1 MRDLAKSAFLSRLP
15 PDRHEKVMAR
25 VHFKCTLVETGLT
38 KDKARL
44 MIKISYKTNALL
56 IALVWLTF
64 VMTAM
69 TSPAQAQRRASFGDS
84 QEHRPYD
91 DKLMRLAEI
100 LGATHYLR
108 ELCSAEEGQR
118 WRKQMDALIDAE
130 GTSAKRRSR
139 LVRKFNR
146 GYRGY
151 QRTYHS
157 CTRPATLAITRFLK
171 EGVTLSQSIIRT
183 AK

>member
-1 MRDLAKSAFLSRLP
+1 MTIAKTGFLRGTSRLMLKTTY
-15 PDRHEKVMAR
+15 RSRTA
-25 VHFKCTLVETGLT
+25 
-38 KDKARL
+38 
-44 MIKISYKTNALL
+44 MIVFACM
-56 IALVWLTF
+56 TF
-64 VMTAM
+64 VLASSITDAN
-69 TSPAQAQRRASFGDS
+69 AQRRGNFSDS

-108 ELCSAEEGQR
+108 ELCSADEGQR
-118 WRKQMDALIDAE
+118 WRQQMDALIDAE

-139 LVRKFNR
+139 LVQKFNR

-171 EGVTLSQSIIRT
+171 EGITLSQAIIRS

>member
-1 MRDLAKSAFLSRLP
+1 MKWLSHFTMRLVALFLAMALGSLLTLSPTLA
-15 PDRHEKVMAR
+15 AR
-25 VHFKCTLVETGLT
+25 
-38 KDKARL
+38 
-44 MIKISYKTNALL
+44 
-56 IALVWLTF
+56 
-64 VMTAM
+64 
-69 TSPAQAQRRASFGDS
+69 QRNSFADN

-91 DKLMRLAEI
+91 PKLMRLAEI

-108 ELCSAEEGQR
+108 ELCKAEEGQR
-118 WRKQMDALIDAE
+118 WREQMAALIDAE

-139 LVRKFNR
+139 LVRRFNR

-157 CTRPATLAITRFLK
+157 CTKPATLAINRFLK
-171 EGVTLSQSIIRT
+171 EGISLSQDIIRS

>member
-1 MRDLAKSAFLSRLP
+1 MKSLSHISRA
-15 PDRHEKVMAR
+15 M
-25 VHFKCTLVETGLT
+25 
-38 KDKARL
+38 
-44 MIKISYKTNALL
+44 MIVFAC
-56 IALVWLTF
+56 LTF
-64 VMTAM
+64 SLATTVT
-69 TSPAQAQRRASFGDS
+69 PATAQRQNSLGDS

-108 ELCSAEEGQR
+108 ELCNAEEGQR
-118 WRKQMDALIDAE
+118 WRQQMDALIDAE
-130 GTSAKRRSR
+130 GTSVKRRSV

-151 QRTYHS
+151 KRTYHT

-171 EGVTLSQSIIRT
+171 EGITLSQAIIRSS
-183 AK
+183 K

>member
-1 MRDLAKSAFLSRLP
+1 MTKLPPLSR
-15 PDRHEKVMAR
+15 A
-25 VHFKCTLVETGLT
+25 
-38 KDKARL
+38 
-44 MIKISYKTNALL
+44 ALIGFTCL
-56 IALVWLTF
+56 SIALAAIPS
-64 VMTAM
+64 TAD
-69 TSPAQAQRRASFGDS
+69 AQRSNSYGDS
-84 QEHRPYD
+84 KEQRPYD

-108 ELCSAEEGQR
+108 ELCKAQEGQR
-118 WRKQMDALIDAE
+118 WRLQMDALIDAE

-151 QRTYHS
+151 QRTYRT

-171 EGVTLSQSIIRT
+171 EGVTISKAIIRSN
-183 AK
+183 K

>member
-1 MRDLAKSAFLSRLP
+1 MRKTSYSTYVSMIAFILAVLVLSALATPL
-15 PDRHEKVMAR
+15 H
-25 VHFKCTLVETGLT
+25 
-38 KDKARL
+38 
-44 MIKISYKTNALL
+44 
-56 IALVWLTF
+56 
-64 VMTAM
+64 
-69 TSPAQAQRRASFGDS
+69 AQNRNSFGDS

-108 ELCSAEEGQR
+108 ELCSADEGQR
-118 WRKQMDALIDAE
+118 WRQQMDALIDAE

-151 QRTYHS
+151 QRTYHT

-171 EGVTLSQSIIRT
+171 EGVILSQAIIKS

>member
-1 MRDLAKSAFLSRLP
+1 MTNIYKITKAFSLILACLFVGLATLP
-15 PDRHEKVMAR
+15 PPQA
-25 VHFKCTLVETGLT
+25 
-38 KDKARL
+38 
-44 MIKISYKTNALL
+44 NAQL
-56 IALVWLTF
+56 
-64 VMTAM
+64 
-69 TSPAQAQRRASFGDS
+69 RNEFGDS
-84 QEHRPYD
+84 KEHRPYD

-108 ELCSAEEGQR
+108 ELCLAKEGQR
-118 WRKQMDALIDAE
+118 WRQQMDALIDAE

-171 EGVTLSQSIIRT
+171 EGVSLSQAIIRSN
-183 AK
+183 K

>member
-1 MRDLAKSAFLSRLP
+1 MRAKPKPARSLTNTLLAVCLLLTLATTP
-15 PDRHEKVMAR
+15 TQAR
-25 VHFKCTLVETGLT
+25 KRGGFN
-38 KDKARL
+38 D
-44 MIKISYKTNALL
+44 N
-56 IALVWLTF
+56 
-64 VMTAM
+64 
-69 TSPAQAQRRASFGDS
+69 

-91 DKLMRLAEI
+91 TKLMRLAEI

-108 ELCSAEEGQR
+108 ELCHAEEGQI
-118 WRKQMDALIDAE
+118 WRQQMDALIDAE

-139 LVRKFNR
+139 LVRKFNH

-157 CTRPATLAITRFLK
+157 CTKPATLAIDRFLK
-171 EGVTLSQSIIRT
+171 EGINLSQAIIRT

>member
-1 MRDLAKSAFLSRLP
+1 MTKLP
-15 PDRHEKVMAR
+15 P
-25 VHFKCTLVETGLT
+25 L
-38 KDKARL
+38 
-44 MIKISYKTNALL
+44 SKTVLIGFTCL
-56 IALVWLTF
+56 SIALVAIPP
-64 VMTAM
+64 TAD
-69 TSPAQAQRRASFGDS
+69 AQRRTDFGDS
-84 QEHRPYD
+84 KEQRPYD

-108 ELCSAEEGQR
+108 ELCKAQEGQR
-118 WRKQMDALIDAE
+118 WRQRMDALIDAE

-171 EGVTLSQSIIRT
+171 EGITLSRAIIRSN
-183 AK
+183 K

>member
-1 MRDLAKSAFLSRLP
+1 MTRADHFTKAVLIGFACATLALATLP
-15 PDRHEKVMAR
+15 A
-25 VHFKCTLVETGLT
+25 
-38 KDKARL
+38 
-44 MIKISYKTNALL
+44 
-56 IALVWLTF
+56 
-64 VMTAM
+64 TAN
-69 TSPAQAQRRASFGDS
+69 AQRRNDFGDS
-84 QEHRPYD
+84 KEQRPYD

-108 ELCSAEEGQR
+108 ELCQAQEGQR
-118 WRKQMDALIDAE
+118 WRQQMDALIDAE

-151 QRTYHS
+151 QRTYHT

-171 EGVTLSQSIIRT
+171 EGVTLSQAIIRSN
-183 AK
+183 K

>member
-1 MRDLAKSAFLSRLP
+1 MTKLPFLS
-15 PDRHEKVMAR
+15 
-25 VHFKCTLVETGLT
+25 
-38 KDKARL
+38 KAVL
-44 MIKISYKTNALL
+44 IGITCLS
-56 IALVWLTF
+56 IALAA
-64 VMTAM
+64 MPSTAD
-69 TSPAQAQRRASFGDS
+69 AQRRNGFGDS
-84 QEHRPYD
+84 KEQRPYD

-108 ELCSAEEGQR
+108 ELCKAQEGQR
-118 WRKQMDALIDAE
+118 WRQQMDALIDAE

-171 EGVTLSQSIIRT
+171 EGVTLSKAIIRSN
-183 AK
+183 K

>member
-1 MRDLAKSAFLSRLP
+1 MPTISHLLKTACIVLVCLAFFAAGPASPS
-15 PDRHEKVMAR
+15 MA
-25 VHFKCTLVETGLT
+25 
-38 KDKARL
+38 
-44 MIKISYKTNALL
+44 
-56 IALVWLTF
+56 
-64 VMTAM
+64 
-69 TSPAQAQRRASFGDS
+69 QQRTPFGDS

-108 ELCSAEEGQR
+108 ELCRAEEGQR
-118 WRKQMDALIDAE
+118 WRQQMDALIDAE
-130 GTSAKRRSR
+130 GTSAKRRAR
-139 LVRKFNR
+139 LVRRFNR

-157 CTRPATLAITRFLK
+157 CTRSATLAISRFLK
-171 EGVTLSQSIIRT
+171 EGVYLSQAIIKN

>member
-1 MRDLAKSAFLSRLP
+1 MLRTFSFSPFLMVGLLCSAL
-15 PDRHEKVMAR
+15 
-25 VHFKCTLVETGLT
+25 
-38 KDKARL
+38 
-44 MIKISYKTNALL
+44 IS
-56 IALVWLTF
+56 
-64 VMTAM
+64 
-69 TSPAQAQRRASFGDS
+69 SPAQALRSNSFADN

-91 DKLMRLAEI
+91 ARLFRLAEI

-108 ELCSAEEGQR
+108 ELCNANEGQI
-118 WRKQMDALIDAE
+118 WRQQMNALLDAE

-151 QRTYHS
+151 QRTYHT
-157 CTRPATLAITRFLK
+157 CTKPAILAINRFLK
-171 EGVTLSQSIIRT
+171 EGVTLSKAIIRT